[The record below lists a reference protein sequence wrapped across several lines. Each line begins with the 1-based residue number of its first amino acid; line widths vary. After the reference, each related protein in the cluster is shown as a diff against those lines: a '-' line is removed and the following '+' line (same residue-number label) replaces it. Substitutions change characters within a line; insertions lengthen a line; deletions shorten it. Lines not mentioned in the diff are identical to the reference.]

1 MGKEKGAAMAPLRV
15 RELRHYLES
24 LGYAAEAGKHK
35 HLKLHCAGRPPVL
48 LPLQPQS
55 GLSLVA
61 ARQIA
66 HALGLANVAELVA
79 AVQKG
84 GPPEARAGRS

>member
-15 RELRHYLES
+15 RDLRRYLERV
-24 LGYAAEAGKHK
+24 GYAAEPGKHR
-35 HLKLHCAGRPPVL
+35 HLKLHCAGRPAVL

-55 GLSLVA
+55 GLSLSA

-66 HALGLANVAELVA
+66 HALGWANVTELVT
-79 AVQKG
+79 AVQRDD
-84 GPPEARAGRS
+84 PPPAAPTP

>member
-15 RELRHYLES
+15 RELRRYLEAA
-24 LGYAAEAGKHK
+24 GYEVVPGKHK

-55 GLSLVA
+55 GLSLSA
-61 ARQIA
+61 ARQIVQ
-66 HALGLANVAELVA
+66 ALGLANVAELVA
-79 AVQKG
+79 AVQRG
-84 GPPEARAGRS
+84 DRLPRP

>member
-15 RELRHYLES
+15 REVRRYLEA
-24 LGYAAEAGKHK
+24 LGYEAEGGKHK
-35 HLKLHCAGRPPVL
+35 HLKLRCAGRPPVL

-55 GLSLVA
+55 GLSLAA

-66 HALGLANVAELVA
+66 HALGLSNVAELVA
-79 AVQKG
+79 AVQRG
-84 GPPEARAGRS
+84 TP